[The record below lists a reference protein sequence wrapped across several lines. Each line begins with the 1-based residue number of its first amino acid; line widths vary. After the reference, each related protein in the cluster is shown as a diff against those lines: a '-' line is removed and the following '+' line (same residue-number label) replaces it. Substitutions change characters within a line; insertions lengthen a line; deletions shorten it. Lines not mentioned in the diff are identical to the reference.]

1 MNKTYKA
8 SRKSPSVAVSASK
21 RSLVVKLTDNS
32 VVYSKGILKRQANE
46 VPYSKINSVNV
57 KQGMVEQGMGYGDV
71 IIMTGN
77 DVNGIVLENIENPQ
91 GLKGDIMQMI
101 KGSDKPASE
110 EAKPS
115 SGSVNDLQQLADL
128 RKQDLITEEEYAAKK
143 KQILGL

>member
-8 SRKSPSVAVSASK
+8 SRKSPKVAISASK
-21 RSLVVKLTDNS
+21 RSLTVKLTDNS
-32 VVYSKGILKRQANE
+32 VVYSKGILSRHANE

-57 KQGMVEQGMGYGDV
+57 KQGMVEQGLGYGDV

-91 GLKGDIMQMI
+91 GLKSDIMQMI
-101 KGSDKPASE
+101 KGSDTRQADSPEDS
-110 EAKPS
+110 P
-115 SGSVNDLQQLADL
+115 SVNDLKQLADL
-128 RKQDLITEEEYAAKK
+128 RKQNLITEEEYSAKK